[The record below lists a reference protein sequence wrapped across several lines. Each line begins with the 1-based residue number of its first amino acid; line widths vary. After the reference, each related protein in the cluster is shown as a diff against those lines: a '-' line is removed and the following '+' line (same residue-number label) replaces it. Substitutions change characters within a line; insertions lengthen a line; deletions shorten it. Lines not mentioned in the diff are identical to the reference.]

1 MRLKIS
7 IKRYSLPTTNIIF
20 TTRALGPSPAT
31 SGTDATIAQ
40 LLEDVNDIVPLESAD
55 WGFEDYAVEV
65 NGYECLHFS
74 PIDAV
79 LRDDDEVVIRA
90 LKTQDLRS
98 RRLGGRYQISSD
110 GRHLIDGVVFG
121 RPWLKKGGRP
131 EVQIPPRKRRLKIK
145 GAVGLE
151 AQEAGPLAITGIDY
165 ADECVDGDGEEE
177 EDSDFMD
184 EDEDALS
191 HEDSDGETGPSF
203 VIDTEP
209 GLQIV
214 ARQEFHDADDEA
226 EDSSE
231 EDDADEDLTDSDVS
245 YGELDLS
252 ADLQA
257 LQEEEQLHNTKT
269 GHKQQDNIKEPL
281 PNGASD
287 TSPGRRKRKRT
298 FDHNSE
304 DHYGGEFNGFS
315 PPLAKRTRAGQIPAQ
330 SDSSSDPTSSS
341 GSDSD
346 EDDKPGA
353 PLRPMTKPLSKDG
366 SAESKNSSDSSEET
380 SSIDSDSDSDAA
392 SEDESSGPSLSSSQ
406 TSDVVDSN
414 GPATSKPPPK
424 SNSLLPI
431 QNISTP
437 SVSPSAPT
445 RPSVPPGQG
454 SKRTHYTNQRQKK
467 RYRLAALKEQG
478 LLPENATF
486 ADMAAYDER
495 QGTSNLGAAVAVDK
509 VIQAKKQELLVQVE
523 GQARGQEQE
532 QVTEQV
538 AEQNPYMAWGATD
551 KSARSPLSAP
561 RRTETPLADASSEK
575 LRGTHTPLHERPA
588 KDVIGSLPAPTKE
601 TKSEPPKQRARL
613 DLNSTRNMIFN
624 GLGVRKPKTAAAEQ
638 ALREKL
644 AKPVKGALPKQ
655 LFKDTATKQ
664 EEGAAT
670 LGDPRVPWQT
680 KLVVSAVE
688 CEVPGVTLKEPPFP
702 FFQGWDE
709 DANRRLRN
717 NKKKGRNQRQYY
729 AYGEDAAMDG
739 YEEEGE
745 EAQNQGDSV
754 LYDTVNGDDT
764 LDQLTIKASNLI
776 REARETLDAK
786 DSNFH
791 AEDAEDLPRPNN
803 FESLDSL
810 QQQGALPGAVIA
822 YKEFHM
828 NANYQPEISG
838 YRVARIEAVQ
848 DDGSLELWVSKQDR
862 KPPRTAKYDET
873 TGKRILSRSEMWEV
887 NDDAEEDDGSRVLSY
902 SDLIEPKVVQ
912 VPSMSNAEPA
922 SMSLD
927 AEMEIANRSLPS
939 VLGSGVIPES
949 THSGDSVLVSAQP
962 PIQSVTAAETEKDID
977 IDVATPRRT
986 EISALIK
993 EAGFHSSLDSDL
1005 LRPING
1011 VTDST
1016 QHSSL
1021 GLDVTKDSLNLP
1033 RKTLTESASEPGQ
1046 NAPDT
1051 SGFDSPRFNGWSS
1064 SPPMEPVPEEGTEE
1078 TSLEELPDSSQNP
1091 EEQPEEEITGN
1102 ESLMLKN
1109 SVTYPHISQLDL
1121 DTSMHNSGDKIRGES
1136 DGNSAINA
1144 ESPSRTNLG
1153 DPLHLEHSSLEVVE
1167 ETHPDSLISVIP
1179 PSADQPQEAQEL
1191 SVRNADTMTTFLG
1204 GLDGR
1209 ISSDEDELPSLAR
1222 ITSTARSR
1230 SSRVSPPPAVRRGKG
1245 KVTRRF
1251 KSTSSFED
1259 TTASE
1264 SQPPIKQ
1271 SQSQSQVRLSQIPPG
1286 TQVVDLTFSSDPV
1299 SPGNSDGEYARN
1311 KRLPRN
1317 NNKRKTGTQETGS
1330 GKSDALAVGMG
1341 LGNRRLLKLKKAKP

>member
-7 IKRYSLPTTNIIF
+7 VKRYSLPTTNIIF

-31 SGTDATIAQ
+31 SSTDATIAQ

-79 LRDDDEVVIRA
+79 LRDEDEVVIRA

-98 RRLGGRYQISSD
+98 RRLGGRHQISSD
-110 GRHLIDGVVFG
+110 GRHLIDGVAFG

-131 EVQIPPRKRRLKIK
+131 AVQIPPRKRRLKIK
-145 GAVGLE
+145 GAVDLE
-151 AQEAGPLAITGIDY
+151 AQEAGPLAITGVDY
-165 ADECVDGDGEEE
+165 VDECVDEDGEEE
-177 EDSDFMD
+177 EDSDFVD
-184 EDEDALS
+184 EDGDALF

-231 EDDADEDLTDSDVS
+231 EDYVGEDLTDSDVS
-245 YGELDLS
+245 DGELDLS

-257 LQEEEQLHNTKT
+257 LREEEQLHNTKI
-269 GHKQQDNIKEPL
+269 GREQQDNIKQPL
-281 PNGASD
+281 LNGASD
-287 TSPGRRKRKRT
+287 TNPGRHKRQRT
-298 FDHNSE
+298 FDNGNE

-315 PPLAKRTRAGQIPAQ
+315 PPLAKRTRADQIPARSDPS
-330 SDSSSDPTSSS
+330 SDSTSSS

-346 EDDKPGA
+346 EDDEPSA
-353 PLRPMTKPLSKDG
+353 PLQPTTKPLSIDG
-366 SAESKNSSDSSEET
+366 GAESKNSSDSSEET

-392 SEDESSGPSLSSSQ
+392 SGDESSGSSSSSQ
-406 TSDVVDSN
+406 TSDVADSN
-414 GPATSKPPPK
+414 GPAPSKTPPK
-424 SNSLLPI
+424 SNFLFPI

-437 SVSPSAPT
+437 SISPSSAPT

-454 SKRTHYTNQRQKK
+454 SKRTRYTNQRQKK

-495 QGTSNLGAAVAVDK
+495 QGTSDLSTAAAVDK
-509 VIQAKKQELLVQVE
+509 VIQTKKEELLVQVE
-523 GQARGQEQE
+523 EQVKGQGQEQ
-532 QVTEQV
+532 VAEQV
-538 AEQNPYMAWGATD
+538 AEQNPYMAWEATD

-561 RRTETPLADASSEK
+561 RRTEMPLTHASSEK

-588 KDVIGSLPAPTKE
+588 KDVIGSLLASAKE

-664 EEGAAT
+664 EEGSAT
-670 LGDPRVPWQT
+670 LDDSQVPWQT
-680 KLVVSAVE
+680 KLVVSAIE
-688 CEVPGVTLKEPPFP
+688 CELPGVTLKEPPFP

-729 AYGEDAAMDG
+729 AYDEDAAMDG
-739 YEEEGE
+739 YEGEGE

-754 LYDTVNGDDT
+754 RYDTVNGDDI

-776 REARETLDAK
+776 REARDTLDAK

-791 AEDAEDLPRPNN
+791 GEDTEDLPRPNN
-803 FESLDSL
+803 FDRLDSL

-848 DDGSLELWVSKQDR
+848 DGGSLELRVSKQDR
-862 KPPRTAKYDET
+862 KPPRAAKYNET
-873 TGKRILSRSEMWEV
+873 TGERILSRSEMWEV
-887 NDDAEEDDGSRVLSY
+887 NDDAEEDDGGRVLSY
-902 SDLIEPKVVQ
+902 SDLIEPKVLQ
-912 VPSMSNAEPA
+912 VPPISNAELV
-922 SMSLD
+922 STSHG
-927 AEMEIANRSLPS
+927 AEMEIANRSSPS
-939 VLGSGVIPES
+939 VLESGVIPES
-949 THSGDSVLVSAQP
+949 TSSRDSVLVSAQP
-962 PIQSVTAAETEKDID
+962 PVQTVTAAETEKDID

-986 EISALIK
+986 EISVLIK

-1011 VTDST
+1011 VTDSA
-1016 QHSSL
+1016 QHGSP

-1033 RKTLTESASEPGQ
+1033 RKTLTEPASKTGQ

-1064 SPPMEPVPEEGTEE
+1064 SPPMEPVTDEGAEE

-1091 EEQPEEEITGN
+1091 EEQPEEEVTGN
-1102 ESLMLKN
+1102 ESLMLEN
-1109 SVTYPHISQLDL
+1109 SITYPHISQLDL
-1121 DTSMHNSGDKIRGES
+1121 DTSIQTSGDKIRGES
-1136 DGNSAINA
+1136 DGNSATKA

-1153 DPLHLEHSSLEVVE
+1153 DPLHLGHSSLEVAE
-1167 ETHPDSLISVIP
+1167 ETHPDSLNSVIP
-1179 PSADQPQEAQEL
+1179 LSVDQSQEAQEL
-1191 SVRNADTMTTFLG
+1191 SARNADRRTTFLG
-1204 GLDGR
+1204 GPDGLV
-1209 ISSDEDELPSLAR
+1209 SSDEDELPSLAR

-1230 SSRVSPPPAVRRGKG
+1230 SSRVSPPPVTRRRKG
-1245 KVTRRF
+1245 KVIQRV
-1251 KSTSSFED
+1251 KSTSPFVD
-1259 TTASE
+1259 MTASE
-1264 SQPPIKQ
+1264 SQPPMKQ

-1286 TQVVDLTFSSDPV
+1286 SQVVDLTFSSDPV

-1317 NNKRKTGTQETGS
+1317 SNKRKTGTQEAGS
-1330 GKSDALAVGMG
+1330 VKSETLTVGMG
-1341 LGNRRLLKLKKAKP
+1341 LGNRRLLKSKKAKP

>member
-1 MRLKIS
+1 MRLKVS
-7 IKRYSLPTTNIIF
+7 VRRYSLPTTNIIF

-31 SGTDATIAQ
+31 SSTDATIAQ

-55 WGFEDYAVEV
+55 WGLEDYAVEV

-98 RRLGGRYQISSD
+98 RRLGGRHQISSD
-110 GRHLIDGVVFG
+110 GRHLIDGVAFG

-131 EVQIPPRKRRLKIK
+131 GVQIPPRKRRLKIK
-145 GAVGLE
+145 GAVDLE
-151 AQEAGPLAITGIDY
+151 AQEAGPLAITGVDY
-165 ADECVDGDGEEE
+165 ADECIDGDGDEE
-177 EDSDFMD
+177 EDSDFVD
-184 EDEDALS
+184 EDGDTPF
-191 HEDSDGETGPSF
+191 HEDSDGKTGPNF

-209 GLQIV
+209 DLQIV

-231 EDDADEDLTDSDVS
+231 EDDADEDLTDSDMS
-245 YGELDLS
+245 GGELDLS

-257 LQEEEQLHNTKT
+257 LREEEQLHNTKIER
-269 GHKQQDNIKEPL
+269 KQQDSIKQPL
-281 PNGASD
+281 PSGGSD
-287 TSPGRRKRKRT
+287 INSSRYKRKRT
-298 FDHNSE
+298 FHHDSE

-315 PPLAKRTRAGQIPAQ
+315 SPLAKRTRTDQIPAW
-330 SDSSSDPTSSS
+330 SDSSSDSTSSS

-346 EDDKPGA
+346 ENNAPGA
-353 PLRPMTKPLSKDG
+353 SPLPTTKPLSIDD
-366 SAESKNSSDSSEET
+366 SAESKNSSDSSEES
-380 SSIDSDSDSDAA
+380 SSIDSESDGDTT
-392 SEDESSGPSLSSSQ
+392 SEDESSGSSSSSSQ
-406 TSDVVDSN
+406 TSDIVDSN
-414 GPATSKPPPK
+414 GLAPSKTPPK
-424 SNSLLPI
+424 SNSLFPI
-431 QNISTP
+431 QKVSTP
-437 SVSPSAPT
+437 SVPPSSTPT
-445 RPSVPPGQG
+445 HPTAPPGQG
-454 SKRTHYTNQRQKK
+454 SKRTHYTNKRQKK

-495 QGTSNLGAAVAVDK
+495 QGTSDLGTAAAVDK

-523 GQARGQEQE
+523 EQVKGQGEE

-538 AEQNPYMAWGATD
+538 AEQNLYRAWEATD
-551 KSARSPLSAP
+551 KSDRSPLSAP
-561 RRTETPLADASSEK
+561 RRTETLLTDASSEQP
-575 LRGTHTPLHERPA
+575 RDALHERPV
-588 KDVIGSLPAPTKE
+588 KDLIGSLLDGE
-601 TKSEPPKQRARL
+601 TKSEPPKRRARL

-655 LFKDTATKQ
+655 LFKDAVTKQ
-664 EEGAAT
+664 EEGSAT
-670 LGDPRVPWQT
+670 LDDSRVPWQT

-688 CEVPGVTLKEPPFP
+688 CELPGVTLKEPPFP

-729 AYGEDAAMDG
+729 AYDGDAAMDE

-754 LYDTVNGDDT
+754 LYDALNGGDT

-776 REARETLDAK
+776 HEAQDALDAK
-786 DSNFH
+786 ANNFH

-803 FESLDSL
+803 FDSLDSL

-822 YKEFHM
+822 YKEFRM

-848 DDGSLELWVSKQDR
+848 DDGSLELSVSKQDR
-862 KPPRTAKYDET
+862 KPPRIAKYDKT
-873 TGKRILSRSEMWEV
+873 TGERILSRSEMWEV
-887 NDDAEEDDGSRVLSY
+887 NDGAEEDDGTRVLSY

-912 VPSMSNAEPA
+912 VPSMSNAKPA
-922 SMSLD
+922 SVSLG
-927 AEMEIANRSLPS
+927 AETEIANRSLPS
-939 VLGSGVIPES
+939 VPESGGIPES
-949 THSGDSVLVSAQP
+949 ALSADSVLVSAQP
-962 PIQSVTAAETEKDID
+962 AVQTVTAVEREKDID

-993 EAGFHSSLDSDL
+993 EAGFHSTLDSDL

-1016 QHSSL
+1016 QHSSP
-1021 GLDVTKDSLNLP
+1021 GLDVTKDSLDLP
-1033 RKTLTESASEPGQ
+1033 RKTSMEPASEPRQ
-1046 NAPDT
+1046 TAPDT

-1064 SPPMEPVPEEGTEE
+1064 SPPMEPVPDEGAEE
-1078 TSLEELPDSSQNP
+1078 TNLEELPDACQNA
-1091 EEQPEEEITGN
+1091 EEQPEEEVIGN
-1102 ESLMLKN
+1102 ESLALEN
-1109 SVTYPHISQLDL
+1109 NVTYPHISQLDL
-1121 DTSMHNSGDKIRGES
+1121 DTSVQNSSDKICGES

-1144 ESPSRTNLG
+1144 ESPSCTNLG
-1153 DPLHLEHSSLEVVE
+1153 DALHLEHSSLEVVE
-1167 ETHPDSLISVIP
+1167 ETHPDSLNSVIP
-1179 PSADQPQEAQEL
+1179 PSVDQSQEAQEL
-1191 SVRNADTMTTFLG
+1191 SARNADAMSTFLG
-1204 GLDGR
+1204 GLDGQ

-1230 SSRVSPPPAVRRGKG
+1230 SSRVSPPPVRRGKG
-1245 KVTRRF
+1245 KATRRF
-1251 KSTSSFED
+1251 KSTSPFEN
-1259 TTASE
+1259 TTTSE
-1264 SQPPIKQ
+1264 SQPQMKQ
-1271 SQSQSQVRLSQIPPG
+1271 SQSQPQVRLSQIPPG
-1286 TQVVDLTFSSDPV
+1286 SQVVDLTFSSDPV
-1299 SPGNSDGEYARN
+1299 SPGNSDGEYAMS
-1311 KRLPRN
+1311 KRLRK
-1317 NNKRKTGTQETGS
+1317 NNKRKTGTQEAGS
-1330 GKSDALAVGMG
+1330 GKSNTLTVGTG
-1341 LGNRRLLKLKKAKP
+1341 LGNRRLLKSKKAKA